1 MYSCMYL
8 LSANVN
14 GSFARNHF
22 LQALDVLAGWVPFAP
37 VEPTRDDSRGRRK
50 ARWTLHEQ
58 PPHVVTGEGRLRF
71 VYSRLNPLAYF
82 TLELS
87 L

>member
-1 MYSCMYL
+1 MYL

-14 GSFARNHF
+14 GSFALNHF

-37 VEPTRDDSRGRRK
+37 IDPTRDDSRGRRE
-50 ARWTLHEQ
+50 ASWTLNEQ
-58 PPHVVTGEGRLRF
+58 PPHVVAGEGRLRF
-71 VYSRLNPLAYF
+71 AYSRLNPLAYI
-82 TLELS
+82 TLESS